1 MATDWKTAA
10 LTCGLI
16 CLCFVA
22 VPIRFDKPSSQSS
35 FSLFQSYL
43 RRFNKTYNATEF
55 ENRFAKF
62 QETLRFID
70 ELNSERTSNDSAR
83 YGLTEFSD
91 MSREE
96 FLDHK
101 LQRHLHKHMHNHK
114 SHQHDKD
121 GKKHESHSNHVKRR
135 SLDGLPDLV
144 DWRSKGVVG
153 AVRNQKT
160 CGACW
165 AFSTVETVESM
176 AAMKTGSVQVLSVQE
191 IIDCAGNG
199 NLGCNG
205 GDTCSLLDWLVYN
218 NIAIE
223 PEKQYPLNWKTN
235 VCKLKGPEEGV
246 RVASNYTCSY
256 LVGREESLVSLLA
269 NHGPVVVAVN
279 ALTWQ
284 HYLGGVVQFHCDGA
298 PEHINHAVQI
308 VGYDRTASIPHYIVR
323 NSWGT
328 AFGDNGYLYLAMGS
342 NMCGVG
348 TEVASL
354 DVIL

>member
-1 MATDWKTAA
+1 MATDWKTVA

-22 VPIRFDKPSSQSS
+22 VPIRFDKPSSQSNL
-35 FSLFQSYL
+35 SLFKSYVH
-43 RRFNKTYNATEF
+43 RFNKTYNATEF
-55 ENRFAKF
+55 EVRYAKF

-70 ELNSERTSNDSAR
+70 ELNGDRTSNDSAR

-96 FLDHK
+96 FLDRK
-101 LQRHLHKHMHNHK
+101 LQKHLHKRLHSHNRH
-114 SHQHDKD
+114 
-121 GKKHESHSNHVKRR
+121 HSNKNESSTINHIKKR
-135 SLDGLPDLV
+135 SVDGLPDVV
-144 DWRSKGVVG
+144 DWRTKGVVG

-165 AFSTVETVESM
+165 AFSTVGTIESM
-176 AAMKTGSVQVLSVQE
+176 AAMKTGTVEVLSVQE
-191 IIDCAGNG
+191 IIDCAGYG

-205 GDTCSLLDWLVYN
+205 GDTCSLLYWLKQN

-235 VCKLKGPEEGV
+235 ACALKGPETGV
-246 RVASNYTCSY
+246 RIASYTCSS
-256 LVGREESLVSLLA
+256 LVGREDIMVSMLA
-269 NHGPVVVAVN
+269 NHGPIIVAVN

-284 HYLGGVVQFHCDGA
+284 HYLGGVIQFHCDGSLD
-298 PEHINHAVQI
+298 HINHAVQI
-308 VGYDRTASIPHYIVR
+308 VGYDRTAAIPHYIVR

-328 AFGDNGYLYLAMGS
+328 AFGDNGYLYLAMNS

-354 DVIL
+354 DVLL

>member
-1 MATDWKTAA
+1 MATDWKTVA

-16 CLCFVA
+16 CLCFVGI
-22 VPIRFDKPSSQSS
+22 PIRIDKPSSQSS
-35 FSLFQSYL
+35 LSLFQSYIHK
-43 RRFNKTYNATEF
+43 FNKSYNATEF
-55 ENRFAKF
+55 EARFTKF
-62 QETLRFID
+62 QETLKFIE
-70 ELNSERTSNDSAR
+70 ELNSNRPSNDSAR

-91 MSREE
+91 MSKDE
-96 FLDHK
+96 FLDRK
-101 LQRHLHKHMHNHK
+101 LQKHLHRRLHHHRSHNSKNKVDDTTENHI
-114 SHQHDKD
+114 
-121 GKKHESHSNHVKRR
+121 KKR
-135 SLDGLPDLV
+135 SVDGLPDLV

-165 AFSTVETVESM
+165 AFSTVETIESM

-218 NIAIE
+218 NVAIE

-235 VCKLKGPEEGV
+235 ACQLKGTQEGV

-256 LVGREESLVSLLA
+256 LVGREDALVALIA

-308 VGYDRTASIPHYIVR
+308 VGYDRTAAIPHYIVR

-328 AFGDNGYLYLAMGS
+328 AFGDNGYLYLAMGN